1 MKSKFIVI
9 EGLEGAGKT
18 TARDVVVNQLRNLG
32 VEDIVF
38 TREPGG
44 TPLAEKLRDLFK
56 RGVEDDKPTIKA
68 EVLMLYA
75 ARVQLVETVIL
86 PALARG
92 AWVVGDRHDLSSQAY
107 QGGGRGIDAELMRSL
122 RDTVLGDFR
131 PDLTLYL
138 DLPPEIGLQR
148 ASARGELD
156 RIEKE
161 ALPFFERTRE
171 RYLSLAAEDS
181 RIKTIDASQTLEQVS
196 ASIEKTLSQWFKAQ
210 QQEGNQQ

>member
-1 MKSKFIVI
+1 MKSKFVVI

-18 TARDVVVNQLRNLG
+18 TARNTIVSVLNQHGIN
-32 VEDIVF
+32 DIVF

-56 RGVEDDKPTIKA
+56 RGTEGELPTIKA

-75 ARVQLVETVIL
+75 ARVQLVETVIK

-107 QGGGRGIDAELMRSL
+107 QGGGRGVDPQLMTSL

-138 DLPPEIGLQR
+138 DLPPLVGLHR
-148 ASARGELD
+148 ARARGELD
-156 RIEKE
+156 RIEQE
-161 ALPFFERTRE
+161 ALPFFERTRA
-171 RYLSLAAEDS
+171 RYLELAAQDES
-181 RIKTIDASQTLEQVS
+181 IVTVNAEQSLEQVT
-196 ASIEKTLSQWFKAQ
+196 ADIRQAVTHWLQ
-210 QQEGNQQ
+210 QQERA

>member
-56 RGVEDDKPTIKA
+56 RGVEDDKPTVKA

-148 ASARGELD
+148 ASVRGELD